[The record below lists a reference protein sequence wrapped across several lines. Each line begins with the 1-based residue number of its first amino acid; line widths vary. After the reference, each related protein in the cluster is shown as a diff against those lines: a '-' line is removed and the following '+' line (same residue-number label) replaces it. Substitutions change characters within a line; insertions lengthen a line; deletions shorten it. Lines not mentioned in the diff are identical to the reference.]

1 MIILSGNIFKTRNLF
16 AIYIAM
22 LCYSINVFAD
32 DIVEF
37 NTDVLDVGDRDNID
51 LTRFSKDNFVFPG
64 SYLLD
69 VYINGQSLSQQKV
82 AYIVDPDNNEKT
94 LVCFTQQQIEMLA
107 LKEDALKKIQTIS
120 SDCSNITSIPG
131 VKINNHEGKLDITM
145 PQAWMKYTDPDWVPP
160 ERWDAGVSGLLFDYN
175 LTGTISRSLRTH
187 TNKHSLSAYGQT
199 GFNLG
204 AWRFRADYQAN
215 YNERGDR
222 KFDWNQF
229 YAYRPLIHMAA
240 KLTFGEIYLNSQVFD
255 TIRYTGINLASDER
269 MLPPNL
275 RGYAPQINGIAKS
288 NSKIIVSRAGQV
300 VYETTVPA
308 GPFSIQ
314 DLQSSIRGTLDVRV
328 EGDDGDVSTFQV
340 DTANIPY
347 LTRPGYVRYNI
358 SVGKPSR
365 FNHKPEG
372 SMFATSDFS
381 WGLSNNWSLIGGAL
395 FAGRDYSAFSAGIG
409 RDLAVLGAL
418 SADITQ
424 SISRIPGTNTETGSS
439 FRLSYSKSF
448 DELNSTITFAGYR
461 FSQDKFRTLSQYL
474 DERENKY
481 IGIGRQKEMYTI
493 TGNKTFWADD
503 PDWRTTLFLT
513 YTHQTYWDQTSQN
526 RYGLSVGRSF
536 RLLGIEGVST
546 NIAAYRSE
554 YRGRRDD
561 SVSLSVSV
569 PVGDSRW
576 AGYDLQNS
584 GSKTS
589 HMLSYSDNRD
599 FNDLWRIRAGRSGD
613 DRVQFDGYYQ
623 KRTQLAEVNTNISYQ
638 ERQTASING
647 TLRGGF
653 TATRYGAALH
663 NSSATTDTA
672 RIMVDTNGVGGVP
685 FNHEKTRTN
694 WKGISVVPD
703 IVSYYSFDTR
713 IDVDKLN
720 SDVDTNRA
728 IATSTLTEGAIG
740 YQRFD
745 VAKGE
750 KLVATIS
757 YNGTVPPFGAD
768 VTNPDGVNV
777 AMVMEQGFTYLMA
790 VNPQEILTLSWG
802 GKAQCKVH
810 LPEKIESGM
819 SVLLPCQQ

>member
-1 MIILSGNIFKTRNLF
+1 MIIFNGNINNVKKIF

-22 LCYSINVFAD
+22 LCYSPNAFSNDV
-32 DIVEF
+32 VEF
-37 NTDVLDVGDRDNID
+37 NTDVLDVSDRKNID
-51 LTRFSKDNFVFPG
+51 LTRFSRDNFVFPG
-64 SYLLD
+64 TYLLD

-82 AYIVDPDNNEKT
+82 TYITDPKDSEKT
-94 LVCFTQQQIEMLA
+94 FVCFTPEQIEMLA
-107 LKEDALKKIQTIS
+107 LKEDALTKIQSINAE
-120 SDCSNITSIPG
+120 CSNILSIPG
-131 VKINNHEGKLDITM
+131 VRINNHEGKLDITM
-145 PQAWMKYTDPDWVPP
+145 PQAWMKYSDPNWVPP
-160 ERWDAGVSGLLFDYN
+160 ERWDTGVSGVLLDYN
-175 LTGTISRSLRTH
+175 LTGSISRSLTRH

-215 YNERGDR
+215 YNEHGDS

-240 KLTFGEIYLNSQVFD
+240 KLTLGEIYLNSQIFD
-255 TIRYTGINLASDER
+255 TIRYTGLNLSSDER

-275 RGYAPQINGIAKS
+275 RGYAPQINGIARS
-288 NSKIIVSRAGQV
+288 NSKIIVSQAGRI

-328 EGDDGDVSTFQV
+328 EGDDGDVSSFQV

-347 LTRPGYVRYNI
+347 LTRPGYVRYNASI
-358 SVGKPSR
+358 GKPSR
-365 FNHKPEG
+365 FNHKLEG
-372 SMFATSDFS
+372 PMFATGDFS
-381 WGLSNNWSLIGGAL
+381 WGLSNNWSLIGGVL
-395 FAGRDYSAFSAGIG
+395 FAGRDYTALSAGVG
-409 RDLAVLGAL
+409 RDLSVFGAL
-418 SADITQ
+418 SADVTQ
-424 SISRIPGTNTETGSS
+424 SISRLPGENTETGSS

-448 DELNSTITFAGYR
+448 DEINSTITFAGYR

-474 DERENKY
+474 DERENRY
-481 IGIGRQKEMYTI
+481 LGFGRQKEMYTV
-493 TGNKTFWADD
+493 TANKTFWADD
-503 PDWRTTLFLT
+503 PNWRTTMFLT
-513 YTHQTYWDQTSQN
+513 YTHQTYWDQTSQD

-536 RLLGIEGVST
+536 RLFGIDGVST
-546 NIAAYRSE
+546 NIAAYRSD

-589 HMLSYSDNRD
+589 HMLSYSDNTD
-599 FNDLWRIRAGRSGD
+599 FNSLWRVRAGRSSD

-623 KRTQLAEVNTNISYQ
+623 KRTQLAEVNTNVSYQ

-653 TATRYGAALH
+653 TATAHGAALH

-694 WKGISVVPD
+694 WAGISVVPD

-720 SDVDTNRA
+720 GDVDTNKA

-745 VAKGE
+745 VARGE
-750 KLVATIS
+750 KLIATIR
-757 YNGTVPPFGAD
+757 YNSSVPPFGAD
-768 VTNPDGVNV
+768 VTNADGINV
-777 AMVMEQGFTYLMA
+777 AMLMEDGLAYLMA
-790 VNPQEILTLSWG
+790 VNPRETLTVSWG
-802 GKAQCKVH
+802 GKAQCKIQ
-810 LPEKIESGM
+810 LPEQINSGM
-819 SVLLPCQQ
+819 SVLLPCQ

>member
-1 MIILSGNIFKTRNLF
+1 MIILNGNLIKIRTLF

-22 LCYSINVFAD
+22 LCYSPNMLAD
-32 DIVEF
+32 DTVEF
-37 NTDVLDVGDRDNID
+37 NTDVLDVGDRNNID

-64 SYLLD
+64 TYLLD
-69 VYINGQSLSQQKV
+69 IFVNGQSLSQQKV
-82 AYIVDPDNNEKT
+82 TYIVDPNNSEKT
-94 LVCFTQQQIEMLA
+94 LVCFTDGQIESLA
-107 LKEDALKKIQTIS
+107 LKEDALKDIQKIS
-120 SDCSNITSIPG
+120 ADCSSISAIPG
-131 VKINNHEGKLDITM
+131 VKINNLEGKLDITI
-145 PQAWMKYTDPDWVPP
+145 PQAWMKYSDPNWVPP
-160 ERWDAGVSGLLFDYN
+160 ERWDTGVSGILLDYN
-175 LTGTISRSLRTH
+175 LTGMISRSLTTH

-215 YNERGDR
+215 YNERGDS

-229 YAYRPLIHMAA
+229 YAYRPLIYMAA
-240 KLTFGEIYLNSQVFD
+240 KLTLGEIYLNSQVFD
-255 TIRYTGINLASDER
+255 TIRYTGLNLASDER

-288 NSKIIVSRAGQV
+288 NSKIIVSQAGRV

-314 DLQSSIRGTLDVRV
+314 DLQSSVRGTLDVKV
-328 EGDDGDVSTFQV
+328 EGDDGSVSNFQV

-347 LTRPGYVRYNI
+347 LTRPGYARYNV

-365 FNHKPEG
+365 FNHKLEG
-372 SMFATSDFS
+372 PMFASGDFS
-381 WGLSNNWSLIGGAL
+381 WGLTNNWSLIGGAL
-395 FAGRDYSAFSAGIG
+395 FAGRDYTALSAGIG
-409 RDLAVLGAL
+409 RDLSFLGAL
-418 SADITQ
+418 SADVTQ
-424 SISRIPGTNTETGSS
+424 SISRLPGENTETGSS

-448 DELNSTITFAGYR
+448 DEINSTITFAGYR
-461 FSQDKFRTLSQYL
+461 FSQDKFRTLSQFL
-474 DERENKY
+474 DEQANKY
-481 IGIGRQKEMYTI
+481 IGSGRQKEMYTI
-493 TGNKTFWADD
+493 TANKTFWADR
-503 PDWRTTLFLT
+503 PDWRTTMFLT
-513 YTHQTYWDQTSQN
+513 YTHQTYWDQTSQD

-536 RLLGIEGVST
+536 RIMGIDGVST

-576 AGYDLQNS
+576 AGYDLQHYGNS
-584 GSKTS
+584 TS
-589 HMLSYSDNRD
+589 HMLSYSDSTD
-599 FNDLWRIRAGRSGD
+599 FNNLWRVRAGRSGD

-623 KRTQLAEVNTNISYQ
+623 KRTQLADVNTNVSYQ
-638 ERQTASING
+638 ERRNASING

-653 TATRYGAALH
+653 TATGYGAALH
-663 NSSATTDTA
+663 NSSTTSDTA

-713 IDVDKLN
+713 IDVDKLSSN
-720 SDVDTNRA
+720 VDTNKA

-745 VAKGE
+745 VAQGE
-750 KLVATIS
+750 RAVATIR
-757 YNGTVPPFGAD
+757 YGETVPPFGAD
-768 VTNPDGVNV
+768 VTNADGVNI
-777 AMVMEQGFTYLMA
+777 AMVMEQGLTYLMA
-790 VNPQEILTLSWG
+790 INPKETLTVSWG
-802 GKAQCKVH
+802 GKAQCKIQ
-810 LPEKIESGM
+810 LPAQINTGM
-819 SVLLPCQQ
+819 SVLLPCQ

>member
-1 MIILSGNIFKTRNLF
+1 MIILNGNINNIKKLF
-16 AIYIAM
+16 AIYIAV
-22 LCYSINVFAD
+22 LCYSPNMSAND
-32 DIVEF
+32 LVEF
-37 NTDVLDVGDRDNID
+37 NVDVLDVGDRNNID

-64 SYLLD
+64 TYLLD

-82 AYIVDPDNNEKT
+82 TYITDPQDSEKS
-94 LVCFTQQQIEMLA
+94 LVCFTPKQIEMLA
-107 LKEDALKKIQTIS
+107 LKEDALKKIQAIS
-120 SDCSNITSIPG
+120 PECSNILPISG
-131 VKINNHEGKLDITM
+131 VKINNYEGKLDITI
-145 PQAWMKYTDPDWVPP
+145 PQAWMKYSDPSWVPP
-160 ERWDAGVSGLLFDYN
+160 ERWDSGVSGLIFDYN
-175 LTGTISRSLRTH
+175 LTGSISRSLTTH

-240 KLTFGEIYLNSQVFD
+240 KLTLGEIYLNSQVFD
-255 TIRYTGINLASDER
+255 TIRFTGFNLASDER

-288 NSKIIVSRAGQV
+288 NSKIVVTQAGRV

-314 DLQSSIRGTLDVRV
+314 DLQSSIRGTLDVKV
-328 EGDDGDVSTFQV
+328 EGDDGEVSTFQV

-347 LTRPGYVRYNI
+347 LTRPGYVRYNA

-372 SMFATSDFS
+372 PMFATGDFS
-381 WGLSNNWSLIGGAL
+381 WGLSNNWSLIGGLL
-395 FAGRDYSAFSAGIG
+395 FAGRDYTAISAGLG
-409 RDLAVLGAL
+409 RDLSVFGAL
-418 SADITQ
+418 SADVTQ
-424 SISRIPGTNTETGSS
+424 SISRMPGDNTQTGSS
-439 FRLSYSKSF
+439 YRLSYSKSF

-481 IGIGRQKEMYTI
+481 LGIGRQKEMYTV

-503 PDWRTTLFLT
+503 PDWRTTVFLT
-513 YTHQTYWDQTSQN
+513 YTHQTFWDQTSQD
-526 RYGLSVGRSF
+526 RYGLSVGRTF
-536 RLLGIEGVST
+536 RLMGINGVST
-546 NIAAYRSE
+546 NIAAYRSD

-561 SVSLSVSV
+561 SISLSVSV

-599 FNDLWRIRAGRSGD
+599 MNNLWRVRAGRSSD
-613 DRVQFDGYYQ
+613 DRVRFDGYYQ
-623 KRTQLAEVNTNISYQ
+623 KRTQLAEVNTNVSYQ

-653 TATRYGAALH
+653 TATKHGAALH
-663 NSSATTDTA
+663 NSTGTTDTA

-694 WKGISVVPD
+694 WAGISVVPD

-713 IDVDKLN
+713 IDVDKLKN
-720 SDVDTNRA
+720 NVDTNKA

-745 VAKGE
+745 VAEGE
-750 KLVATIS
+750 KLIATIR
-757 YNGTVPPFGAD
+757 YNDTVPPFGAD
-768 VTNPDGVNV
+768 VTNADGINI
-777 AMVMEQGFTYLMA
+777 AMLMENGLAYLMA
-790 VNPQEILTLSWG
+790 VNPKETLTVSWG
-802 GKAQCKVH
+802 GKAQCKIQ
-810 LPEKIESGM
+810 LPEKINSGM
-819 SVLLPCQQ
+819 SVLLPCQ